1 MEYSVNDRVVV
12 NNSSLATHESHGLVV
27 NLKAGLVHVLLD
39 SKFIQYRNK
48 SFTKIIKY
56 SPYSLKLEKNTDSLV
71 KSVEHAVTLILWGNE
86 IDDLY
91 SAEVATLLHCVNE
104 EDAKDEAAKTMQQ
117 DTNLFYWISITKPSQ
132 VELVFP
138 KVTIR
143 KV

>member
-56 SPYSLKLEKNTDSLV
+56 SPYSLKLEKNTASLV
-71 KSVEHAVTLILWGNE
+71 ESTITLVLWSSVFQNLDSA
-86 IDDLY
+86 DL
-91 SAEVATLLHCVNE
+91 TTFLHCDDE
-104 EDAKDEAAKTMQQ
+104 EDAKEEAAKIMQQ
-117 DTNLFYWISITKPSQ
+117 DTNLFYWMSITKPSQ

-138 KVTIR
+138 KATIR